1 LKELSL
7 RGDSEFGT
15 NFSILPTEGY
25 FVKVIT
31 SAKVVIEGT
40 KIEKTDQVYVINGW
54 NLMSFRPTKVTLASS
69 MIDSVNSSQ
78 KYTVDTVTKFESGR
92 YENLVKDSTTTY
104 GKDFNLE
111 ENKGYFI
118 RALKGALVKKN

>member
-1 LKELSL
+1 
-7 RGDSEFGT
+7 
-15 NFSILPTEGY
+15 
-25 FVKVIT
+25 
-31 SAKVVIEGT
+31 VVVEGT
-40 KIEKTDQVYVINGW
+40 KISKNDQVSVINGW

-69 MIDSVNSSQ
+69 MLDSVNNSS
-78 KYTVDTVTKFESGR
+78 KYTLDTATRYESGR

-118 RALKGALVKKN
+118 RALNKALVKKI